1 MDILINSLVAF
12 LSTIFWM
19 WVLSQLFGKQQDQ
32 STDEQTLLETIAENT
47 VLVKVEQIADV
58 VYLYNAQDGT
68 FIGQGRTST
77 EIDAVVRK
85 QDKQM
90 IVIEGEQAVLDY
102 LNDLVK
108 AREISLS
115 Q

>member
-32 STDEQTLLETIAENT
+32 PTDEQTLLETIAENT
-47 VLVKVEQIADV
+47 VLVKVEQIADM

-68 FIGQGRTST
+68 FIGQGRTSS

-90 IVIEGEQAVLDY
+90 VVIEGEQAVLDY

>member
-1 MDILINSLVAF
+1 MDFLINSALAF
-12 LSTIFWM
+12 VSTFFWM
-19 WVLSQLFGKQQDQ
+19 WILTQLFGKYVDRHIED
-32 STDEQTLLETIAENT
+32 SVLDAVAERT

-85 QDKQM
+85 QNTQM
-90 IVIEGEQAVLDY
+90 VVIEGEQAVLDY

>member
-68 FIGQGRTST
+68 FIGQGRTGT
-77 EIDAVVRK
+77 EIDVVVCNHN
-85 QDKQM
+85 KQM